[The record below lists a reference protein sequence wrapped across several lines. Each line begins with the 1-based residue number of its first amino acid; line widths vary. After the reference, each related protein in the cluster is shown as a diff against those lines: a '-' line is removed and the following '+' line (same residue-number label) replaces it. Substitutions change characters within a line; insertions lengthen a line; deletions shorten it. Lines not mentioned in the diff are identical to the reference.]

1 MLKEMIDQHVI
12 KSCPKSKPG
21 VKDDQEVDPR
31 PYHDMVQRNADKLK
45 KKSSHVIIEDE
56 YVKPNDFRD
65 PGSRKKE
72 PSNDD
77 LKKKERSVDSKK
89 RDTSLG
95 D

>member
-1 MLKEMIDQHVI
+1 M
-12 KSCPKSKPG
+12 
-21 VKDDQEVDPR
+21 
-31 PYHDMVQRNADKLK
+31 K
-45 KKSSHVIIEDE
+45 KKSSHVIIEDK